1 MSHDPDQPAA
11 APTEATASA
20 VADLAVPA
28 EPPSLLT
35 SHNATTRVLTLT
47 LNRPERLNAVSF
59 PMYEAIV
66 KAVRAADGDDTVR
79 AIVVTGQGRAF
90 CVGADL
96 EAHAGGEPTRGDR
109 RRYVK
114 MAQRANRAL
123 QRCTRPVIAAV
134 NGHAIGAGMELALS
148 CDMIVVADEAKLR
161 FPELA
166 LGTFVGGGVTYTLPR
181 RVGMARAS
189 ELLLLG
195 DFFTARDALQM
206 GLVNR
211 VVKATEVL
219 EMSQQLAG
227 RLAGRAPVS
236 VRHAKTLLHTAHRFG
251 RSTAL
256 GREERALLACMET
269 EDWREGV
276 RAFHERREPEYHG
289 R

>member
-1 MSHDPDQPAA
+1 MSHDPGQPDAV
-11 APTEATASA
+11 PTEATAPT
-20 VADLAVPA
+20 VADFAVTPA
-28 EPPSLLT
+28 PPALLT
-35 SHNATTRVLTLT
+35 AHDTATRVLTLT
-47 LNRPERLNAVSF
+47 LNRPDRLNAVSF
-59 PMYEAIV
+59 DMYDAIV
-66 KAVRAADGDDTVR
+66 KAIRAAADDDSVR

-96 EAHAGGEPTRGDR
+96 KAHAGEEPTRGDR
-109 RRYVK
+109 KRYVRI
-114 MAQRANRAL
+114 AQRANREL

-134 NGHAIGAGMELALS
+134 NGHAVGAGMELALS
-148 CDMIVVADEAKLR
+148 CDLIVVAEEARLR

-181 RVGMARAS
+181 RIGMARAS

-219 EMSQQLAG
+219 EMAQQLAG
-227 RLAGRAPVS
+227 RVAGRAPLS
-236 VRHAKTLLHTAHRFG
+236 VRHAKALLHTAHRFG
-251 RSTAL
+251 RATAL
-256 GREERALLACMET
+256 GREERALLACMDT